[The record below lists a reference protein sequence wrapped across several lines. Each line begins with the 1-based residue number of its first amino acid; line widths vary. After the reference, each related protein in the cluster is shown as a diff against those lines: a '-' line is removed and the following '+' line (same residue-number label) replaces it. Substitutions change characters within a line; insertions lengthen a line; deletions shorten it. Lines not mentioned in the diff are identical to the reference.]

1 MLAPVG
7 VAVAYLGTL
16 VGLVLYQE
24 SARRKDIGAMR
35 TEMQKGFSE
44 LRGEMAE
51 LRGEMAAQRTTL
63 NEGLTQSREEMA
75 ALRGEMAAQREEVNT
90 RLNEIRT
97 EMNGV
102 RGEMGALRTDLTT
115 RESNLR
121 GEMQN
126 GIKQLRGE
134 LAAYQL
140 RPESPAG
147 DQNQEQEEE
156 LIPSGSPADS

>member
-44 LRGEMAE
+44 LRGEMA
-51 LRGEMAAQRTTL
+51 
-63 NEGLTQSREEMA
+63 
-75 ALRGEMAAQREEVNT
+75 AQREEVNT

-102 RGEMGALRTDLTT
+102 RGEMGALRTDLTS

>member
-1 MLAPVG
+1 MDFQAMLAPVG

-44 LRGEMAE
+44 LRGEMA
-51 LRGEMAAQRTTL
+51 
-63 NEGLTQSREEMA
+63 
-75 ALRGEMAAQREEVNT
+75 AQREEVNT

-102 RGEMGALRTDLTT
+102 RGEMGALRTDLTS

>member
-44 LRGEMAE
+44 LRGEMA
-51 LRGEMAAQRTTL
+51 AQRTTL

-75 ALRGEMAAQREEVNT
+75 ELRGEMAAQREEVNT

>member
-51 LRGEMAAQRTTL
+51 
-63 NEGLTQSREEMA
+63 
-75 ALRGEMAAQREEVNT
+75 LRGEMAAQREEVNT

>member
-44 LRGEMAE
+44 LRGEMA
-51 LRGEMAAQRTTL
+51 AQRAAV

-75 ALRGEMAAQREEVNT
+75 ELRGEMAAQREEVNT

>member
-44 LRGEMAE
+44 
-51 LRGEMAAQRTTL
+51 
-63 NEGLTQSREEMA
+63 
-75 ALRGEMAAQREEVNT
+75 LRGEMAAQREEVNT